1 MNNKEYLANEAE
13 RLYVIDCNTV
23 DEIASKLN
31 ISTKTVCRWKDKFNW
46 ESKKLSYVR
55 SKQCFHEELYEFA
68 RKLMKDITADM
79 EAGEKVDPGRMYAF
93 CKVIPMFAK
102 VKNYEDIVS
111 KKEKKETQRGLTPE
125 LIARIEE
132 EVLGITPNDDFEEET
147 EDE

>member
-13 RLYVIDCNTV
+13 RLYVISCNTV

-31 ISTKTVCRWKDKFNW
+31 ISTKTVCRWKEKFDW
-46 ESKKLSYVR
+46 ERKKLSYTR

-79 EAGEKVDPGRMYAF
+79 DAGEKVDPGRMYAF

-102 VKNYEDIVS
+102 VKDYEDIVS
-111 KKEKKETQRGLTPE
+111 KKEKKETPMGLTPE
-125 LIARIEE
+125 LIAQIEE
-132 EVLGITPNDDFEEET
+132 EVLGITPNDYNEET
-147 EDE
+147 EEK

>member
-13 RLYVIDCNTV
+13 RLYVISCNTA

-31 ISTKTVCRWKDKFNW
+31 ISTKTVCRWKEKFDW
-46 ESKKLSYVR
+46 ERKKLSYTR

-79 EAGEKVDPGRMYAF
+79 DAGEKVDPGRMYAF
-93 CKVIPMFAK
+93 CKVIPMFTK
-102 VKNYEDIVS
+102 VKDYEDIVS
-111 KKEKKETQRGLTPE
+111 KKEKKETPRGLTPE

-132 EVLGITPNDDFEEET
+132 EVLGITPNDYNEET
-147 EDE
+147 EEE

>member
-13 RLYVIDCNTV
+13 RLYVISCNTA

-31 ISTKTVCRWKDKFNW
+31 ISTKTVCRWKEKFDW
-46 ESKKLSYVR
+46 ERKKLSYTR

-79 EAGEKVDPGRMYAF
+79 DAGEKVDPGRMYAF

-102 VKNYEDIVS
+102 VKDYEDIVS
-111 KKEKKETQRGLTPE
+111 KKEKKETPRGLTPE

-132 EVLGITPNDDFEEET
+132 EVLGITPNDYNEET
-147 EDE
+147 EEE